1 MKNRK
6 RLFGQWHYLMALL
19 LTLAMV
25 SCGGEDKTGDQAM
38 ISGGNSKT
46 WRADKEL
53 TASGDKDKLTDAEE
67 QETMQFYAD
76 GRFALGGG
84 GTLQTGTWS
93 YDKAAK
99 RLSLQFE
106 GQGVSE
112 NFTVEELTEN
122 EMVLVANDGSR
133 MELKAD

>member
-6 RLFGQWHYLMALL
+6 NLFGQWHYLMALL

-25 SCGGEDKTGDQAM
+25 SCGGEDKAGDQSM

-53 TASGDKDKLTDAEE
+53 TASGDKDKLTDEEE

-84 GTLQTGTWS
+84 GSLQTGTWS

-112 NFTVEELTEN
+112 NFTVEELTED

-133 MELKAD
+133 MEMKAD